1 MPIQLNSTNLMSE
14 GPIWLCLK
22 DFYSFFKIQPGYIQH
37 QANDHS
43 SPFPHILSEPCHCCV
58 LLHPIIMH
66 LVKVLLFCE
75 AVKPLHGGGI
85 FTSVLPMNSRA
96 PAFQQLVNSNEIGI
110 TSYLSETRHSVKFL
124 IGTICLDLYNNSVV
138 SIK

>member
-1 MPIQLNSTNLMSE
+1 MSE

-22 DFYSFFKIQPGYIQH
+22 DFYSFFKTQPGYIHH
-37 QANDHS
+37 QANNHS
-43 SPFPHILSEPCHCCV
+43 SPFPHSLSEPCHCCI

-66 LVKVLLFCE
+66 WVKVLFCE

-85 FTSVLPMNSRA
+85 FTSVLPVNSRA
-96 PAFQQLVNSNEIGI
+96 PAFQQLFNSNEIGI
-110 TSYLSETRHSVKFL
+110 TSYLSEARHSVKFL
-124 IGTICLDLYNNSVV
+124 TCTIYLDLYNNSVV